1 MYFNPVLSDGE
12 HKFRYISF
20 DNNNNFADT
29 VVHYLTVNPELKIL
43 DLKNYPNPMKNETNF
58 IVYLTGNM
66 PPSKS
71 RIRIF
76 TVAGRLIKTI
86 EPPLN
91 IGFNQVFWD
100 GRDEDGDYLAN
111 GVYFYKLITEGNNKK
126 ESSLQKLVI
135 LK

>member
-1 MYFNPVLSDGE
+1 
-12 HKFRYISF
+12 
-20 DNNNNFADT
+20 
-29 VVHYLTVNPELKIL
+29 
-43 DLKNYPNPMKNETNF
+43 MKNETNF